1 MVTPLTDQDTLDNEG
16 VQNVVEHILKGGVH
30 GLFILGSTG
39 EAPGLSHRLQR
50 ELVKR
55 VTEQVGNRVPVMV
68 GISDTSFVHSVN
80 LAEHAH
86 ECGASAVVVAPPYY
100 FPAGQPELIE
110 YIRHLTEKLTLPLF
124 LYNMPRYTKLSFEPD
139 TVRELAG
146 ITGIAG
152 LKDSS
157 GSMMY
162 FHRLQY
168 LLQDNPDFSLLVGPE
183 ELLGEAVLL
192 GAHGGICGGANL
204 WPELYVDLY
213 KAASAGEHGKV
224 AELHAQVMKLS
235 NTLYSIGRHPSS
247 YLKGL
252 KCALNCIG
260 ICSDFMVEPFHK
272 FREPEREEVRKT
284 LKETGFL

>member
-1 MVTPLTDQDTLDNEG
+1 MVTPLTDQDTLDNDG
-16 VQNVVEHILKGGVH
+16 LQKLVEHILKGGVH
-30 GLFILGSTG
+30 GLFVLGSTG
-39 EAPGLSHRLQR
+39 EAPGLSHTLQR

-55 VTEQVGNRVPVMV
+55 VTDQVGDRVPVLI

-110 YIRHLTEKLTLPLF
+110 YIRHLTEKLLLPLF

-139 TVRELAG
+139 TVKELAE
-146 ITGIAG
+146 IPGIAG

-162 FHRLQY
+162 FHKLQN
-168 LLQDNPDFSLLVGPE
+168 LLEDNPDFSLLVGPE
-183 ELLGEAVLL
+183 ELLAEAVLL

-204 WPELYVDLY
+204 LPELYVDLY
-213 KAASAGEHGKV
+213 KAASASDHERVSG
-224 AELHAQVMKLS
+224 LHDQVMRLS
-235 NTLYSIGRHPSS
+235 NTLYSIGKHPSS

-260 ICSDFMVEPFHK
+260 LCSDFMAEPFHK

-284 LKETGFL
+284 LEKIGLL